1 MLLQGNLNRELQRFR
16 GVLSAVPGITATV
29 AAEVLVSGIYL
40 LQQRRC
46 KGRGVTV

>member
-1 MLLQGNLNRELQRFR
+1 MLLQGNLNRELHRFR
-16 GVLSAVPGITATV
+16 GVLSAVPGINTIA
-29 AAEVLVSGIYL
+29 AAEVLVPGIYL